1 MDTVEQL
8 LFRESEETG
17 ENICNPCFTQLTPWK
32 DHVKVAIIVA
42 RQEALDLAKA
52 ARPSRARSSRSSSLV
67 TTRGP
72 WEERVAAAASDKN
85 AATRKRDRK
94 RAPAARRISAPRTL
108 ERARRLRQR
117 PGRR

>member
-42 RQEALDLAKA
+42 RQEALDLAKDGKTLLGPVLPVLLA
-52 ARPSRARSSRSSSLV
+52 RHDKGSLGGKSGGRRKRQECGDQEARP
-67 TTRGP
+67 
-72 WEERVAAAASDKN
+72 
-85 AATRKRDRK
+85 
-94 RAPAARRISAPRTL
+94 
-108 ERARRLRQR
+108 
-117 PGRR
+117 